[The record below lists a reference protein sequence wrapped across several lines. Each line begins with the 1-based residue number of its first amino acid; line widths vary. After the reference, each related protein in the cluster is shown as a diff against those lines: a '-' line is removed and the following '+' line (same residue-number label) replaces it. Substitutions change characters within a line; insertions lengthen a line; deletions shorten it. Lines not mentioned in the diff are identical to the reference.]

1 MSLTIPI
8 LILVAVVGI
17 AFLIAVAAAFLSG
30 DLRGFFARFLAPDAP
45 KDDSKTGSDQPRY
58 RTRRALLT
66 DGERA
71 FFPVLESVLP
81 DLAAHS
87 GRPALRINYK
97 PRLADLIEP
106 DCRGGRGTPY
116 MSWLGSIKSKHTDA
130 VLIDAESYAPLCV
143 IELDDKSHATARA
156 RKSDAVKDAALA
168 SAGLPIVRFKARH
181 AYNPREI
188 ATPLAEALKT
198 PRT

>member
-1 MSLTIPI
+1 MDVMPAI
-8 LILVAVVGI
+8 LILIAVICI
-17 AFLIAVAAAFLSG
+17 AFLIAAAAAFLSG
-30 DLRGFFARFLAPDAP
+30 DLRGFLARLLAPDAS

-156 RKSDAVKDAALA
+156 QKSDAVKDASLA

-198 PRT
+198 PPS